1 MLKYSITF
9 AKSARREL
17 EILDSHLTENILKK
31 IEFLT
36 FIPRPR
42 GCKKLEGEENLW
54 RIRLG
59 DYRIVYYINER
70 EKIIDIVRIRHRK
83 DVYK

>member
-9 AKSARREL
+9 AKSARREI
-17 EILDSHLTENILKK
+17 EILDSQLTENILKK
-31 IEFLT
+31 IESLT
-36 FIPRPR
+36 FTPRPR
-42 GCKKLEGEENLW
+42 GRKKLEGEEYLW

-59 DYRIVYYINER
+59 DYRVVYYINDR
-70 EKIIDIVRIRHRK
+70 EKLIDIVRIRHRK

>member
-1 MLKYSITF
+1 MLKYCITF

-17 EILDSHLTENILKK
+17 EILDPHLTENILKK
-31 IEFLT
+31 IESLAFTL
-36 FIPRPR
+36 RPR

-59 DYRIVYYINER
+59 DHRIVYYINER